1 MAVPAVVNMP
11 FIKLPQGSRLPGDF
25 GLIRGP
31 PAFPNPATGGHL
43 VYSGS
48 RDSHQ
53 PTFCGVDHHGS
64 RPTGRD
70 VMGHGIQL
78 ALLSAGSET
87 FSLLGHITQT
97 LVVALRFPPQA
108 SCIYGRPNHGN
119 RLPQPRRH
127 CRDWLSRT
135 PWRCRC
141 FSTSRLG
148 LGTPTHGLSETA
160 FPHGKHESTWP
171 RRRSINIRQAA
182 ALSRRGPVYYPDPSP
197 IRNLASPAASRLPQ
211 ICFIVVGKGKA
222 RRLAPPPR

>member
-1 MAVPAVVNMP
+1 M
-11 FIKLPQGSRLPGDF
+11 
-25 GLIRGP
+25 
-31 PAFPNPATGGHL
+31 
-43 VYSGS
+43 
-48 RDSHQ
+48 
-53 PTFCGVDHHGS
+53 
-64 RPTGRD
+64 
-70 VMGHGIQL
+70 
-78 ALLSAGSET
+78 
-87 FSLLGHITQT
+87 
-97 LVVALRFPPQA
+97 VALRFPPQA

-197 IRNLASPAASRLPQ
+197 IHNLASPAASRLPQ
-211 ICFIVVGKGKA
+211 IYFIAVGKGKA
-222 RRLAPPPR
+222 RRLAPPASVAAFHLIKTSCNSAVGLVRACLADLDPHGSTSRAG